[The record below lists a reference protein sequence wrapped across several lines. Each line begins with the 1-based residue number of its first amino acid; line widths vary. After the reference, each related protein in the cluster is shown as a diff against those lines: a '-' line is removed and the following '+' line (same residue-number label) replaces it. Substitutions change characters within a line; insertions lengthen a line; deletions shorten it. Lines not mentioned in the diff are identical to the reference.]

1 MGNLLDLFVFKYNRT
16 DFHELNLDWLISDVK
31 TLAETLNN
39 FVALNSIKFADPIQ
53 WNISK
58 QYEAITVVVDP
69 ATGTAY
75 LSSRPVPSGVAITNP
90 DYWTV
95 IFDLDIAQAN
105 NNITLRDDGNNVQ
118 ATFDSVAG
126 DWLLWNGTLYRVT
139 RQIDITAA
147 YVVGYNLERYTVE
160 LFIKDYVDGLNQ
172 LITDLKDEVGSL
184 DDLTTTDKTSIVNA
198 INELVDASTTLSG
211 LITNVSNDLDE
222 LESIRFYMHNY
233 DDFSSLAAD
242 VNAVTRA
249 CIIIDTDVTVDTA
262 VSFNVPV
269 HILGDANNHVLSLD
283 ANINILHDDFKL
295 ENVRVEVLN
304 GSIII
309 GQDSGPLNYFSIIN
323 NIFHAP
329 TDSTPHY
336 AINVIRAGNGNI
348 SGNIFY
354 SDTPS
359 NQQLYCIYHEQTAST
374 RWFQNTSITN
384 NIFRSV
390 YSMLYITGRV
400 NPEQCAGIEF
410 SNNNSIWVEK
420 AIHLESSDHFRI
432 CDNIIDYNIDPIYLV
447 SPNGIKILDNYIFS
461 SMTATSCID
470 IVIDGFAEAIVIE
483 NNYIWNNTEYG
494 GANITYGLKI
504 TTNEAR
510 IINSINVNNNFFRNF
525 RYCIYIAVNTH
536 GTHICNNA
544 FYDASYSVTYDDTN
558 YSQTQ
563 SYAYSN
569 FIESNVG
576 TPVTGIPISEML
588 AEYTHSVTV
597 PAGSSTVEI
606 SSATLKGQGTNTTA
620 LQLIT
625 PSNAIFGYVTIAND
639 TRNAV
644 VKLTAN
650 VASNTTMYVRELY
663 RLTRYA

>member
-16 DFHELNLDWLISDVK
+16 DFHELNLDWLISDVRVLAQ
-31 TLAETLNN
+31 TLEN
-39 FVALNSIKFADPIQ
+39 FININTIKYADPIQ
-53 WNISK
+53 WNITT
-58 QYEAITVVVDP
+58 QYEANTVVIDP

-75 LSSRPVPSGVAITNP
+75 LSTHPVPSGVAITNP

-105 NNITLRDDGNNVQ
+105 NNITLRDDENNVQ

-139 RQIDITAA
+139 RQIDIADA

-172 LITDLKDEVGSL
+172 LINDLKDEVGSL
-184 DDLTTTDKTSIVNA
+184 DDLNTTDKTSIVNA
-198 INELVDASTTLSG
+198 INELVNASTTLNE
-211 LITNVSNDLDE
+211 LITNVSNDLDA

-249 CIIIDTDVTVDTA
+249 CIIIDTDVTVDSD

-269 HILGDANNHVLSLD
+269 HILGDANNHVLSLN

-295 ENVRVEVLN
+295 ENVRVEVQS

-336 AINVIRAGNGNI
+336 AINVIRAANGNI

-354 SDTPS
+354 TDAPS

-374 RWFQNTSITN
+374 KWFQNTSITN

-390 YSMLYITGRV
+390 YSMLYVTGRV

-461 SMTATSCID
+461 SDTNRACID
-470 IVIDGFAEAIVIE
+470 IVIDGFAEAIAIE
-483 NNYIWNNTEYG
+483 NNYIWNNTSYG
-494 GANITYGLKI
+494 GANVTYGLKI

-510 IINSINVNNNFFRNF
+510 IINSIIVNNNFFRNF

-544 FYDASYSVTYDDTN
+544 FYDASYSVFYDSAN
-558 YSQTQ
+558 YTQVQ
-563 SYAYSN
+563 SYASGNYM
-569 FIESNVG
+569 ESNVA
-576 TPVTGIPISEML
+576 TAVTGLPVGIVM
-588 AEYTHSVTV
+588 AENTHSLTV
-597 PAGSSTVEI
+597 PAGSDTVEFTPL
-606 SSATLKGQGTNTTA
+606 SGSAGNVMALLFMAPNGTVSGTAYVRTDTNKG
-620 LQLIT
+620 
-625 PSNAIFGYVTIAND
+625 
-639 TRNAV
+639 V
-644 VKLTAN
+644 VKLTNA
-650 VASNTTMYVRELY
+650 VSSATQVLVKEVY

>member
-16 DFHELNLDWLISDVK
+16 DFHELNLDWLISDVRVLAQ
-31 TLAETLNN
+31 TLEN
-39 FVALNSIKFADPIQ
+39 FININTIKYADPIQ
-53 WNISK
+53 WNITT
-58 QYEAITVVVDP
+58 QYEANTVVIDP

-75 LSSRPVPSGVAITNP
+75 LSTHPVPSGVAISNP

-118 ATFDSVAG
+118 ATFESSVG

-139 RQIDITAA
+139 RQIDIASA

-160 LFIKDYVDGLNQ
+160 LFIKDYIAALNQ
-172 LITDLKDEVGSL
+172 LIIDLKNEVGTL
-184 DDLTTTDKTSIVNA
+184 DDLATTDKSSVVNA
-198 INELVDASTTLSG
+198 INELVDTSTALNVLISGVAS
-211 LITNVSNDLDE
+211 DLDE
-222 LESIRFYMHNY
+222 LESIRFYLHNY
-233 DDFSSLAAD
+233 DDFSSLASA
-242 VNAVTRA
+242 VNATSGA
-249 CIIIDTDVTVDTA
+249 CVVIDTDMTVDSA
-262 VSFNVPV
+262 VTFNVPV
-269 HILGDANNHVLSLD
+269 HLLGDANAHTLTLASNLNVITD
-283 ANINILHDDFKL
+283 GFKL
-295 ENVRVEVLN
+295 ENVRIELTG
-304 GSIII
+304 GSIVL
-309 GQDSGPLNYFSIIN
+309 GNDSTPVNYWSIIN
-323 NIFHAP
+323 NIFHSP
-329 TDSTPHY
+329 NGNDSYY
-336 AINVIRAGNGNI
+336 AITIVRGSNGNI
-348 SGNIFY
+348 SGNSFY
-354 SDTPS
+354 SDSS
-359 NQQLYCIYHEQTAST
+359 NNTTMYCIYHEQTAST
-374 RWFQNTSITN
+374 RWFQNTSVTN

-390 YSMLYITGRV
+390 YSILYVSGRV

-432 CDNIIDYNIDPIYLV
+432 CDNIIDYNIEPIYLV

-470 IVIDGFAEAIVIE
+470 IIINGFAEAIAIE
-483 NNYIWNNTEYG
+483 NNYLWNNTQYG
-494 GANITYGLKI
+494 GANVTYGIKI

-510 IINSINVNNNFFRNF
+510 IINNFVISNNHFRNF
-525 RYCIYIAVNTH
+525 RYCIYAAFNTH
-536 GTHICNNA
+536 GLHIYDNT
-544 FYDASYSVTYDDTN
+544 FYEASYSVYYDDTS
-558 YSQTQ
+558 YTSVQ

-576 TPVTGIPISEML
+576 TPVTGIPVSEMI
-588 AEYTHSVTV
+588 AEYTHIVTV
-597 PAGSSTVEI
+597 PSGSSTVEI
-606 SSATLKGQGTNTTA
+606 DSATLKGQGTNTIS

-625 PSNAIFGYVTIAND
+625 PSNTINGYVTIAND

-650 VASNTTMYVRELY
+650 VSANTTMYVRELY